1 MRDMAR
7 WLVQNGP
14 CCPGSGRG
22 PTLPCG
28 TGVEGH
34 DRRGTARSIGWVAWS
49 STWRRNFFH
58 CPHRPRNILEKP
70 AAGGKK
76 NPCSILP
83 LVQSDRMR
91 ISSPGKGSSPR
102 FLASNQ
108 WNSNR
113 SQDPCRGHPP
123 KPPATRKLASVDD
136 PRSHMY
142 PTGNKRLRDGWAP
155 GADTDGP
162 QVGWGEGCARAGLH
176 DAGGVWEAREALPRV
191 DGGVM
196 GSMAPAQDR
205 RRRLL
210 ALPRRS
216 ATDTPARDAVAW
228 NLSVPSI
235 FPCPHH
241 AARQP
246 GR

>member
-34 DRRGTARSIGWVAWS
+34 DRRGTARSVGWVAWS

-91 ISSPGKGSSPR
+91 ILSPGKGSSPR

-142 PTGNKRLRDGWAP
+142 PTGSKSLRDGWAP

-162 QVGWGEGCARAGLH
+162 QVGWG
-176 DAGGVWEAREALPRV
+176 GGVCEGRAAR
-191 DGGVM
+191 
-196 GSMAPAQDR
+196 R
-205 RRRLL
+205 RRRLGGTGGS
-210 ALPRRS
+210 PSGRWRRDGLDGAGS
-216 ATDTPARDAVAW
+216 G
-228 NLSVPSI
+228 PSPTI
-235 FPCPHH
+235 AGAPQAERH
-241 AARQP
+241 
-246 GR
+246 